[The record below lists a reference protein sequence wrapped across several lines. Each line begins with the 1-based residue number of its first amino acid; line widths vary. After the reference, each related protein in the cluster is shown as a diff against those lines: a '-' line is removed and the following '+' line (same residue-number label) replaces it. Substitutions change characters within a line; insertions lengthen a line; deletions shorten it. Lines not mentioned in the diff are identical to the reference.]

1 MYNVTRYEVTG
12 LDLLF
17 PAITN
22 DSSPHSNTG
31 LELSH
36 DVTGLPVMHNVR
48 AAGVD
53 RKSVV

>member
-48 AAGVD
+48 AAGVV
-53 RKSVV
+53 K